1 MSKVLSIMMAF
12 GVSGVVVADDPWL
25 VFPGGDGPGKGKH
38 VVLISGDEEYR
49 SEEALPML
57 GRMLAERQGFK
68 CTVLF
73 AIDKES
79 GEINPNEQGN
89 IPGLEALE
97 TADVMVLG
105 LRFRGLP
112 DEQMKFI
119 ADYLESGKPIIG
131 LRTSTHAFKFGKDS
145 KYAKWSFN
153 SKQWPGGFGRQVL
166 GETWINHHGHHGK
179 ESTRGVVAKGAADHP
194 LLRGVKDVWGPTDVY
209 GITKLPAD
217 AKVLLDGQVLTGMK
231 PDDGPVEGKKNDPMM
246 PVAWIRA
253 RPMENGRSQMV
264 VCTTMGAATDFV
276 APGLRRLV
284 ANSVFHACGLEVPA
298 EMNVGIVG
306 DYQPSEFGFDKGK
319 KGLKPGD
326 FK

>member
-1 MSKVLSIMMAF
+1 LATA
-12 GVSGVVVADDPWL
+12 GDPWL
-25 VFPGGDGPGKGKH
+25 VFPGGEGPGKGKH

-73 AIDKES
+73 AIDKKS

-112 DEQMKFI
+112 DDQMKFF
-119 ADYLESGKPIIG
+119 ADYLEAGKPIIG

-153 SKQWPGGFGRQVL
+153 SKEWSGGFGRQVL
-166 GETWINHHGHHGK
+166 GETWISHHGHHGK
-179 ESTRGVVAKGAADHP
+179 ESARGVVAKGAGDHP
-194 LLRGVKDVWGPTDVY
+194 LLRGVEDVWGPSDVY
-209 GITKLPAD
+209 GIKQLPAD
-217 AKVLLDGQVLTGMK
+217 AKVLLDGQVLSGMK

-246 PVAWIRA
+246 PVAWIRE
-253 RPMENGRSQMV
+253 RPMENGRTQMV

-276 APGLRRLV
+276 APGLRRFV

-298 EMNVGIVG
+298 EMNVEIVG
-306 DYQPSEFGFDKGK
+306 DYQPSNFGFNGGK
-319 KGLKPGD
+319 KGVKVDDLR
-326 FK
+326 